1 MAFSRTST
9 LLGLALLLSAFGAAA
24 QVFTQAFVPESGFY
38 WNPEQPGRG
47 YAIEV
52 QDRQV
57 FLTIYTY
64 TDEANAALRE
74 PLWFSALG
82 TLTPTVTGPVSYRF
96 DDELV
101 FSEDGQCLG
110 CAFRDPVSTFTGRP
124 ISLTFETLTTGQLL
138 IDGELIPIQRF
149 WYSPS
154 IDDPYLAM
162 QGQWIFVTDCTA
174 PINNNCFPSDVNV
187 QPFEADLLTLDLVI
201 GTGVATTTEGLRS
214 GTNLEVSGS
223 YDAVENIF
231 FVVVAETVNEFLAY
245 VVFGEDFGTD
255 QMNGIAERY
264 TPGDNLT
271 GDGFPAFGRRISDL
285 TFSETLNPS
294 AKATPEPAARPRLSR
309 SERNAAQLARQAEK
323 DGRVSAPRTRAE
335 RLAAAAPTLRALE
348 NKLRAKA
355 TFGPPREP

>member
-1 MAFSRTST
+1 MAFSKSAP
-9 LLGLALLLSAFGAAA
+9 LLGLALLLSVFSAAA

-57 FLTIYTY
+57 FLPIYTY
-64 TDEANAALRE
+64 TDEANATLRE

-82 TLTPTVTGPVSYRF
+82 TLTATVTGPVSYRF

-174 PINNNCFPSDVNV
+174 PIDNNCFPSDVNV
-187 QPFEADLLTLDLVI
+187 QPFEADLLTLDLVT
-201 GTGVATTTEGLRS
+201 GTGDDTTTEGLRS
-214 GTNLEVSGS
+214 GTDLEVAGS

-231 FVVVAETVNEFLAY
+231 FVVVAETVNEFVAY

-255 QMNGIAERY
+255 QMNGIAERFV
-264 TPGDNLT
+264 PGSNLT
-271 GDGFPAFGRRISDL
+271 GEGFPTFGRRISDL

-294 AKATPEPAARPRLSR
+294 AKTAAASAVQPRLSR
-309 SERNAAQLARQAEK
+309 SARNAAQLALLAQK
-323 DGRVSAPRTRAE
+323 DGRVTAPRSRAE
-335 RLAAAAPTLRALE
+335 RLAAATPTLRALE
-348 NKLRAKA
+348 AKLRAKA
-355 TFGPPREP
+355 SFGATREP